1 LSLYQQAVMRAAL
14 ARKKR
19 QVLKEIGHKGIV
31 LGGSEADGLGDGGN
45 LPVCRM
51 RCGFGFL
58 HLFQR
63 SRLESEKDFFLVLG
77 TPLCIA
83 SMGAV
88 CSLCSHKIASLL
100 SLILLFFHISS
111 HRALLISRLASVRA

>member
-1 LSLYQQAVMRAAL
+1 MRAAL

-31 LGGSEADGLGDGGN
+31 LGGSEADGLSNGDT

-51 RCGFGFL
+51 CCGFDFL

-63 SRLESEKDFFLVLG
+63 GGLEGEKDFFL
-77 TPLCIA
+77 CIG
-83 SMGAV
+83 SD
-88 CSLCSHKIASLL
+88 
-100 SLILLFFHISS
+100 LI
-111 HRALLISRLASVRA
+111 